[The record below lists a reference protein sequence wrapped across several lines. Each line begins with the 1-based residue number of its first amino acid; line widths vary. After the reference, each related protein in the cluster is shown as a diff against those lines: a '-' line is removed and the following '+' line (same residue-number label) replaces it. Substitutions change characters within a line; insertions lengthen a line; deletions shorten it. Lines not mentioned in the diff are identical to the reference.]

1 MATLARTA
9 TAGFPPPSIG
19 QRELIENL
27 LKLQKA
33 AKKINSTLDVAEL
46 IDSIVNDI
54 ACSFGC
60 LEVDIFLRHES
71 RDEMIAAAVQG
82 CRLHEKG
89 QALRIGE
96 QGMVGHVAFT
106 GKMHYA
112 PDVSR
117 DPYYLACKEKA
128 MSAVAIPLKAH
139 DRVIGVFHAIHP
151 ELDGFSSHKLDL
163 LRALADHIEGA
174 LENALLFQRERELN
188 ERHSKEAEEARQ
200 IQQQLLPNSSVLLP
214 DFAVTGATLPAGA
227 VGGDWYDYLELP
239 GGKWGFVLADVSG
252 KGMAAALLM
261 SATRSIF
268 RAVAEDVESPGEVLA
283 RINRSL
289 LRDFPIGRFVTMIYG
304 VLDPVLRTLTFANA
318 GHPWP
323 VISGGTC
330 TRLIETETGIPLGI
344 AHASFSESTV
354 TLNEGAR
361 VLFYSDGISESL
373 NNQQQEFGIARL
385 SSLVGQPDI
394 SVAAILDH
402 VKDFSAGQPQFD
414 DATVVLI
421 SARR

>member
-1 MATLARTA
+1 MREESNSLLPQAGTETLSGAEGSKRQNKNAFFFARTA
-9 TAGFPPPSIG
+9 TAGVPPPSIG

-33 AKKINSTLDVAEL
+33 AKKINSTLDMAEL
-46 IDSIVNDI
+46 IDSVVNDI
-54 ACSFGC
+54 
-60 LEVDIFLRHES
+60 
-71 RDEMIAAAVQG
+71 
-82 CRLHEKG
+82 
-89 QALRIGE
+89 
-96 QGMVGHVAFT
+96 
-106 GKMHYA
+106 
-112 PDVSR
+112 
-117 DPYYLACKEKA
+117 
-128 MSAVAIPLKAH
+128 
-139 DRVIGVFHAIHP
+139 
-151 ELDGFSSHKLDL
+151 
-163 LRALADHIEGA
+163 
-174 LENALLFQRERELN
+174 
-188 ERHSKEAEEARQ
+188 
-200 IQQQLLPNSSVLLP
+200 
-214 DFAVTGATLPAGA
+214 
-227 VGGDWYDYLELP
+227 P
-239 GGKWGFVLADVSG
+239 GGKWGLALADVSG

-268 RAVAEDVESPGEVLA
+268 RAVAENVESPGEVLA

-289 LRDFPIGRFVTMIYG
+289 LRDFPVGRFVTMIYG
-304 VLDPVLRTLTFANA
+304 VLDPVLRTFTFANA

-344 AHASFSESTV
+344 ADASFSESTV

-373 NNQQQEFGIARL
+373 NDQQQEFGSARL

-394 SVAAILDH
+394 STAEILDA
-402 VKDFSAGQPQFD
+402 VRDFSAGQPQFD